1 MKRYALTLLCWLTWS
16 AVQAQLILGGSVV
29 SEQNLPL
36 AGVKLTVQG
45 TSTSTSTQSDG
56 SFNLPTDQPL
66 PLTLLVSRT
75 GYAPERVRVRNS
87 NFRAIEVRLKAEVV
101 IPESTLSSASEPVD
115 EQAISGVTV
124 ETIRAHAV
132 ANSPAL
138 SPADALQYTNGVDL
152 LTSSF
157 LFKSVNMR
165 GFGSTTNGRVV
176 QLIDGMDNRSPGLGF
191 GFGNVAGL
199 PDLDVETI
207 EVRPG
212 ASSAQHGP
220 DAILGL
226 MQTTSKSPFDYQ
238 GLSVQARLGANNVG
252 KPGFG
257 PKMYSDYGFRYALA
271 LNERFAIKVNFQRLT
286 GTDFIA
292 DDYADR
298 STTARPGFFA
308 TDAGRSGIATGITF
322 RPGIDPNT
330 SFDYDGVNIYGDDV
344 NNGGVFRYPATYA
357 NTTLQNQFV
366 TRTGYREL
374 DVLGNQG
381 KVFNNRANASVHY
394 RFGNSVEAS
403 LGWYFGNGNLIETS
417 AFRNYIPD
425 YRRHQ
430 FKAELKGDNFY
441 IRAYTTQQQAEGWN
455 IGQTARAIND
465 SWKSLN
471 QWATEFGLAYVEN
484 KVSIGDARFTANRGR
499 YLPGSVDFNRVRN
512 AFATT
517 FNTDS
522 IPGLPRARGLR
533 FRDNS
538 QLWHYEGMYTV
549 AALSE
554 LVELT
559 VGASFRRYVLASGGT
574 LFARQANGSEY
585 TIDETGGYVQAAK
598 TLALGAVTIRPLL
611 AVRYDKNQFVN
622 GGFTPRASVA
632 VQAGIHVFRASWQSA
647 FRNPSPQQLFGL
659 TPAGIA
665 GDVGGLRAA
674 YRAAGLDTNRA
685 YRQSDAV
692 AYQRNPSTA
701 TTPQSLT
708 LSNAPL
714 QTETVRSWEVGYK
727 ALINGKLAIDASFF
741 SSRYTNLITPEVL
754 YQPLSATAG
763 ATALLT
769 PASYRTLLLNRNS
782 PNDFFVRGASVS
794 LDYNFARGY
803 TLSGNFTHQV
813 GLVTLRNAAGAV
825 RNDLSGAPIVQ
836 RSTSDPAVTQLGRTY
851 FNSPANRY
859 TITLSNPYLT
869 NRLGIA
875 LAYRWT
881 DRMWYEQGI
890 TQGDV
895 WVPAW
900 GSIDAQ
906 FSCKLPEF
914 KSVLKLGGTNLFN
927 TYYAQGYG
935 LARVGAMYYVSL
947 TFDELFK

>member
-1 MKRYALTLLCWLTWS
+1 MLLCWLIVS
-16 AVQAQLILGGSVV
+16 AVQAQLILGGSVI

-36 AGVKLTVQG
+36 AGVTITVQG
-45 TSTSTSTQSDG
+45 TSTSTLTQPDG

-66 PLTLLVSRT
+66 PLVLLVSRT
-75 GYAPERVRVRNS
+75 GYQPERVRVRNS
-87 NFRAIEVRLKAEVV
+87 NFRAIEVRLKAEVF
-101 IPESTLSSASEPVD
+101 IPESTLASTSEPTD
-115 EQAISGVTV
+115 EPAISGVTV
-124 ETIRAHAV
+124 ETIRTRDV

-138 SPADALQYTNGVDL
+138 SPADALQYATGVDL

-191 GFGNVAGL
+191 GFGNIAGL

-207 EVRPG
+207 EIRPG

-271 LNERFAIKVNFQRLT
+271 LNERFAVKVNFQRLT

-292 DDYADR
+292 DDYSDR

-308 TDAGRSGIATGITF
+308 TDAGRGGVATGIAF

-330 SFDYDGVNIYGDDV
+330 NFDYDGVNVYGDDV
-344 NNGGVFRYPATYA
+344 SNGGVFRYPTAYA
-357 NTTLQNQFV
+357 NTTLQNRFV

-381 KVFNNRANASVHY
+381 KVVNNRANASVHY
-394 RFGNSVEAS
+394 RFGNSLEAS
-403 LGWYFGNGNLIETS
+403 AGWYFGNGNLIETD

-441 IRAYTTQQQAEGWN
+441 VRAYTTQQQSEGWN
-455 IGQTARAIND
+455 IGQTARAINN

-499 YLPGSVDFNRVRN
+499 YLPGSTDFNRVRD

-522 IPGLPRARGLR
+522 IPGPPRARGLR

-549 AALSE
+549 ADLSE

-574 LFARQANGSEY
+574 LFTRQADGSEY

-598 TLALGAVTIRPLL
+598 TLALGAVTIRPQL

-632 VQAGIHVFRASWQSA
+632 VQTGIHVFRASWQSA

-665 GDVGGLRAA
+665 GEVGGLRVA
-674 YRAAGLDTNRA
+674 YRTAGLDTNRA
-685 YRQSDAV
+685 YRQADAV

-701 TTPQSLT
+701 TTPQPLT
-708 LSNAPL
+708 LSNDPL
-714 QTETVRSWEVGYK
+714 QTEKVRSWEVGYK
-727 ALINGKLAIDASFF
+727 ALIDGKLAIDASFF
-741 SSRYTNLITPEVL
+741 SSRYTDLITPEVV

-782 PNDFFVRGASVS
+782 PNDFFVRGASIS

-803 TLSGNFTHQV
+803 TLSGNFTHQI
-813 GLVTLRNAAGAV
+813 GLVTLRNAAGAI
-825 RNDLSGAPIVQ
+825 RNDLSGAPIE
-836 RSTSDPAVTQLGRTY
+836 RRLTSDPAVTQLGRTY

-859 TITLSNPYLT
+859 TIALSNPYLT
-869 NRLGIA
+869 NRLGMT

-900 GSIDAQ
+900 SSIDAQ

-935 LARVGAMYYVSL
+935 LSRIGAMYYVSL